1 MRTAFIIVLAV
12 SVLCVLTFGP
22 ALAAETKE
30 DAKAEVKVEAKAE
43 AKVEAVPAG
52 QTVFVENKC
61 QMCHTVYSAGIGE
74 PPAEEEKKDAEE
86 DAGPPDL
93 SLTGAGRT
101 AEWMGLFLLKKATLN
116 EKTHM
121 KRFKGSDEELAP
133 LVDWLMTLKPAEKE
147 APDAESEATTGAE
160 KEAGTKDHA
169 GCGDREKV
177 EEPAEPAEGDEAPE
191 SEPTT
196 SE

>member
-22 ALAAETKE
+22 ALAEEIKE
-30 DAKAEVKVEAKAE
+30 DAKAE

-74 PPAEEEKKDAEE
+74 PPAEEEKKEAEEDAEE

-93 SLTGAGRT
+93 SLTGAGKT
-101 AEWMGLFLLKKATLN
+101 AEWMGLFLLKKETLN
-116 EKTHM
+116 EKKHM

-147 APDAESEATTGAE
+147 APDAQSEATTGAE
-160 KEAGTKDHA
+160 KPAGTKDPA
-169 GCGDREKV
+169 GCDHGEKA
-177 EEPAEPAEGDEAPE
+177 EEPAEPAEGEEAPE
-191 SEPTT
+191 SEPNT